1 MKKLL
6 QRISR
11 IYWLHEKDE
20 CGQSNLV
27 WASEALDHMA
37 QSVLMFKQ
45 HITALVHILY
55 RLYKGWQPG
64 MQQCDYFI

>member
-11 IYWLHEKDE
+11 TYWLREKDV
-20 CGQSNLV
+20 CRQSNFV
-27 WASEALDHMA
+27 WASEALDHMT
-37 QSVLMFKQ
+37 QNVLMLRQ

-64 MQQCDYFI
+64 IAAT